1 MRELGMIEPGAF
13 ASAVQRPIHLRMRQ
27 STEHYPAP
35 YFVDYLKQWFLTDP
49 RFGKTV
55 QDRYNLLFKGGLRI
69 QTTIVPRLQEQAE
82 RAVHSILIYR
92 SDPYAAMTV
101 IDPRTGYIK
110 AMVGGRSYWDP
121 KDRFAKV
128 NLATGGSTGRQAG
141 SAFKPFTLVA
151 ALEHGISPSQ
161 SFNGSYVSVPLSDG
175 TVWTPG
181 NAEGSS
187 YGYISLESATI
198 NSVNVAYVNIEKAVG
213 DGDIYLGAERV
224 VHTAKRMGIRCCTR
238 TTSPKNQ
245 LDPVPSAVIGT
256 NEVNTLEMASAY
268 GTLANG
274 GSRVAPTPVESI
286 TDPDGTVLYQARPN
300 PKPVVNP
307 AIVTVADGI
316 LQKVVLYGTGAAANI
331 GRPQIG
337 KTGTAQNYSDA
348 WFVGAIPQ
356 LVAAVWVGFPQG
368 QVPMA
373 SPTVRI
379 SRVYGGTWPAQI
391 WRAFMV
397 TAPHTLPVQPFPTS
411 NVRYVTLRIDVTQ
424 GCLANP
430 YTPPQNV
437 DTQTFIAGTEPRFKV
452 CRQPTSYQLLPVP
465 SAIGLREGPA
475 IDLLRSTGF
484 AASVDYAPSDQRV
497 GTVIAQDPQAGQRA
511 LQTSTVTITVS
522 QKVST
527 ATVPNVLEMT
537 EGAARAL
544 LREAGF
550 EASVLE
556 KECDL
561 VQPACAHQKG
571 VVWAQSPSAGEKL
584 PVGSSVTISVNP

>member
-1 MRELGMIEPGAF
+1 
-13 ASAVQRPIHLRMRQ
+13 
-27 STEHYPAP
+27 
-35 YFVDYLKQWFLTDP
+35 
-49 RFGKTV
+49 
-55 QDRYNLLFKGGLRI
+55 
-69 QTTIVPRLQEQAE
+69 
-82 RAVHSILIYR
+82 
-92 SDPYAAMTV
+92 
-101 IDPRTGYIK
+101 
-110 AMVGGRSYWDP
+110 
-121 KDRFAKV
+121 
-128 NLATGGSTGRQAG
+128 
-141 SAFKPFTLVA
+141 
-151 ALEHGISPSQ
+151 
-161 SFNGSYVSVPLSDG
+161 
-175 TVWTPG
+175 
-181 NAEGSS
+181 
-187 YGYISLESATI
+187 
-198 NSVNVAYVNIEKAVG
+198 VG
-213 DGDIYLGAERV
+213 DGDIYLGAERI

-238 TTSPKNQ
+238 TTSPKSQ

-274 GSRVAPTPVESI
+274 GARIAPTPVESI
-286 TDPDGTVLYQARPN
+286 TDPDGTVLYEARPN
-300 PKPVVNP
+300 PRQVVSP

-356 LVAAVWVGFPQG
+356 LAAAVWVGFPQG

-373 SPTVRI
+373 FPTVRI

-397 TAPHTLPVQPFPTS
+397 NATHNIPVQPFPTS
-411 NVRYVTLRIDVTQ
+411 DVRFVTLRIDVTQ

-430 YTPPQNV
+430 YTPPQNI

-475 IDLLRSTGF
+475 IDLLRSAGF
-484 AASVDYAPSDQRV
+484 AANVVYAPSDQRA

-522 QKVST
+522 KKVST
-527 ATVPNVLEMT
+527 ATVPNVLGMT

-544 LREAGF
+544 LQEAGF

-556 KECDL
+556 EECDL
-561 VQPACAHQKG
+561 DESACAHQKG
-571 VVWAQSPSAGEKL
+571 VVWAQSPSAGDKL
-584 PVGSSVTISVNP
+584 PIGSTVTISVNP